1 MGPIATT
8 EQSESFPFTKRKKP
22 KRKIQLS
29 KLASRRESTC
39 KMTSTSSS
47 CLFVIVIVFAAFA
60 LTTGKAAVKNEDL
73 AEQLKEARHESAELR
88 QRSEELHQKSEELH
102 KELEKSK
109 EEMKNVVLE
118 ENKKLRSE
126 DSKLKREADKLKAE
140 AAKLRKENKKLRRQ
154 DEELRQ
160 RDAELERKVNEVKKS
175 LRQRDENNTLELQN
189 VVRNSFRQMDFTSE
203 LKKTINEQIKEY
215 LDDNKVCVTGRVAQ
229 TMDYSNSYVEKY
241 PKIEFGQTF
250 QRTPAFAAALSYVNL
265 RTSNNQGWA
274 YVGEYRVTNSSAVVR
289 ICGRYCYTAH
299 IDWIA
304 CL

>member
-140 AAKLRKENKKLRRQ
+140 AAKYEKRTRNCADKMKNFASAMLSWNGNSTSCITTTRKSKRLCDNATKITRWS
-154 DEELRQ
+154 
-160 RDAELERKVNEVKKS
+160 RKMSSEIPS
-175 LRQRDENNTLELQN
+175 GRWTLLQN
-189 VVRNSFRQMDFTSE
+189 SKGQSTTK
-203 LKKTINEQIKEY
+203 LKNI
-215 LDDNKVCVTGRVAQ
+215 
-229 TMDYSNSYVEKY
+229 
-241 PKIEFGQTF
+241 
-250 QRTPAFAAALSYVNL
+250 
-265 RTSNNQGWA
+265 
-274 YVGEYRVTNSSAVVR
+274 
-289 ICGRYCYTAH
+289 
-299 IDWIA
+299 
-304 CL
+304 

>member
-160 RDAELERKVNEVKKS
+160 RDAELERKVNEVKKA
-175 LRQRDENNTLELQN
+175 LRQRDENNTLELQS

-203 LKKTINEQIKEY
+203 LKKTINNQIKEY
-215 LDDNKVCVTGRVAQ
+215 LDDNKLCVSGRVWPS
-229 TMDYSNSYVEKY
+229 MDSSGKNR
-241 PKIEFGQTF
+241 KIEFGQTF
-250 QRTPAFAAALSYVNL
+250 QRIPAFAAAFNYVNL
-265 RTSNNQGWA
+265 KTSYTDA
-274 YVGEYRVTNSSAVVR
+274 YAQLFNFRVTNSSAVVT
-289 ICGRYCYTAH
+289 IYAYHCNALELS
-299 IDWIA
+299 WIA

>member
-47 CLFVIVIVFAAFA
+47 CLFVFVIVFAAFA
-60 LTTGKAAVKNEDL
+60 LTTGKDTLKNEDL

-88 QRSEELHQKSEELH
+88 QRSEELH

-109 EEMKNVVLE
+109 EEMNNVILQQ
-118 ENKKLRSE
+118 NKKLRSE
-126 DSKLKREADKLKAE
+126 DSELKRE

-160 RDAELERKVNEVKKS
+160 RDAELERKVNEVKKA

-203 LKKTINEQIKEY
+203 LKKTISEQIKEY

-265 RTSNNQGWA
+265 
-274 YVGEYRVTNSSAVVR
+274 
-289 ICGRYCYTAH
+289 
-299 IDWIA
+299 
-304 CL
+304 